1 MIARMIGKI
10 FGNYIGAKISHSSD
24 IVQKYL
30 GSTMLSQTGLSM
42 GFLLVAVDVIPDGM
56 LLQAIVIASCFV
68 FDLFSPI
75 VTKKML
81 VKAGDIK
88 I

>member
-1 MIARMIGKI
+1 M
-10 FGNYIGAKISHSSD
+10 
-24 IVQKYL
+24 
-30 GSTMLSQTGLSM
+30 GL
-42 GFLLVAVDVIPDGM
+42 LLVAVDAIPDGM

-81 VKAGDIK
+81 VKAGDVK
-88 I
+88 T